1 MVTTGVD
8 HSVLDRSLM
17 VLENEH
23 AQTEDKVA
31 ACSELYGFF
40 NHLVKNETD
49 LLPPAFKIYGK
60 KLSKTLLHYLEKG
73 NGELRSQVLM
83 VL

>member
-31 ACSELYGFF
+31 ACSELYG
-40 NHLVKNETD
+40 
-49 LLPPAFKIYGK
+49 
-60 KLSKTLLHYLEKG
+60 
-73 NGELRSQVLM
+73 
-83 VL
+83 